1 MVQDR
6 RVDVPKSFHVKLPPD
21 LREWLRRRAFRQDIA
36 MAEVIRQ
43 LVEKAKEEEPEEG
56 QES

>member
-1 MVQDR
+1 M
-6 RVDVPKSFHVKLPPD
+6 PKSFHVKLPPD

-56 QES
+56 QEP